1 MAYDEHRTVDRVVSI
16 LELLA
21 NNSEGISFSEIS
33 RILSMPKSS
42 LHPVLHTLCKRRLV
56 HFKTKEQKYVLG
68 DLMFSLGSNYV
79 ADSSLLNKVDGLLS
93 LLTEESGET
102 CHFGV
107 LSGNE
112 VLYLLKQSPA
122 SPVHVAARSGYRL
135 GAYCTAIG
143 KALLS
148 QFSKEELFALYPN
161 GLKPITPHTVED
173 VDSLWLQLEEIRKNG
188 WGYEKEESS
197 IHVQCLSAPVFCQQ
211 KIIAATSVA
220 FPIFQF
226 NEETEKMQFIRKC
239 LANTCRKIED
249 VISQNIADWIY
260 GS

>member
-1 MAYDEHRTVDRVVSI
+1 MAHEHRTVDRVVDI

-21 NNSEGISFSEIS
+21 KNSEGISFSEIS
-33 RILSMPKSS
+33 RSLSMPKSS
-42 LHPVLHTLCKRRLV
+42 LHPVLHTLCARRIAHCKV
-56 HFKTKEQKYVLG
+56 KEQKYVLG

-79 ADSSLLNKVDGLLS
+79 ADSSLLNKVDNLLS
-93 LLTEESGET
+93 RLAEESGET

-122 SPVHVAARSGYRL
+122 SPIHVAARSGYRL

-148 QFSKEELFALYPN
+148 QFDKEDLLALYPD
-161 GLKPITPHTVED
+161 GLEPVTPHTVED
-173 VDSLWLQLEEIRKNG
+173 VEALCRQLEEIRKNG

-197 IHVQCLSAPVFCQQ
+197 IHVQCLSTPVVCQER
-211 KIIAATSVA
+211 IVAAVSVA
-220 FPIFQF
+220 FPIFQIH
-226 NEETEKMQFIRKC
+226 EETEKMQFIKKC
-239 LANTCRKIED
+239 LANTRRKIED

-260 GS
+260 GE